1 MKMNATILAALAG
14 SMMCAGAALAAGAGD
29 VSLVTAAKE
38 GDRAAVQSLVNGH
51 AKRAVA
57 GPEGTTALVWAATRN
72 DLAMADL
79 LLRAGANVKGANE
92 FGATPLYAAVA
103 HPDPA
108 MTEKLLA
115 AGADPN
121 TPLMSGETPL
131 MEAARRGNRATVRVL
146 LSNKANPNAV
156 ESNGGQNALMWA
168 LSERQSAVVEELI
181 KGGADIHASSK
192 SGFTPLMVAAQKGDE
207 VSARILLRAGAK
219 PNVAQPKTGLTPLM
233 IASAMAQAKAVDAL
247 LDNGADPNLADANGY
262 TSLHR
267 VVRDSDYGI
276 NLVAKDDI
284 LTIVKSLLKHG
295 ANPNARLVQDKEK
308 AAEEIKNGNV
318 AVEGKRTAVT
328 VDEIIL
334 QGATPLFL
342 AAEVNNLDV
351 IKTLVAAGADPLIPT
366 ERGTTPL
373 MMAAGAGTDV
383 QREREPQER
392 ATAVETAKFLVEH
405 GADVNAKGQYGWT
418 PLHAAAYQGLNDVI
432 AYLVS
437 KGAKIDQKDEFG
449 QTALSI
455 SLSVLTKDIGA
466 RRLQIPRR
474 YRQETA
480 ELLLKLGA
488 GTLDKT
494 GVDVVLQRSGD
505 LNLGKSTTQG
515 TDSK

>member
-1 MKMNATILAALAG
+1 MKMRATILAALTG
-14 SMMCAGAALAAGAGD
+14 SMICAGAALAAGTGD

-57 GPEGTTALVWAATRN
+57 GPEGTAALVWAATRN

-131 MEAARRGNRATVRVL
+131 MEAARRGNLATVRVL
-146 LSNKANPNAV
+146 LSNKANPNAL

-168 LSERQSAVVEELI
+168 LSQRQSAVVEELI
-181 KGGADIHASSK
+181 KGGADIQAGSK
-192 SGFTPLMVAAQKGDE
+192 TGFTPLMVAAQQGDE

-247 LDNGADPNLADANGY
+247 LDNGADPNLADTNGY

-276 NLVAKDDI
+276 NLASKDAI
-284 LTIVKSLLKHG
+284 LTVVKSLLKHG
-295 ANPNARLVQDKEK
+295 ANPNARLVQDKDK

-351 IKTLVAAGADPLIPT
+351 IKTLVDAGADPLIPT

-405 GADVNAKGQYGWT
+405 GADVNAAGQYGWT

>member
-1 MKMNATILAALAG
+1 MAMKTRATILALMGSMIFAGVALA
-14 SMMCAGAALAAGAGD
+14 AGD
-29 VSLVTAAKE
+29 VSLVTAAKQ
-38 GDRAAVQSLVNGH
+38 GDRAAVQALLNGG
-51 AKRAVA
+51 AKRAIGA
-57 GPEGTTALVWAATRN
+57 EGTAALVWAATRN
-72 DLAMADL
+72 DLVMADL
-79 LLRAGANVKGANE
+79 LLRAGANAKAANE
-92 FGATPLYAAVA
+92 FGATALYAAAA
-103 HPDPA
+103 HSDPA

-121 TPLMSGETPL
+121 AALMSGETPL
-131 MEAARRGNRATVRVL
+131 MEASRRGNLATVRLL
-146 LSNKANPNAV
+146 LSNHANPNAR
-156 ESNGGQNALMWA
+156 ESNGGQSALMWA
-168 LSERQSAVVEELI
+168 VSQRHSAVVEELL
-181 KGGADIHASSK
+181 KGGADVQAGSK
-192 SGFTPLMVAAQKGDE
+192 AGFTPLMFAAQQGDAD
-207 VSARILLRAGAK
+207 SARILLRAGAK
-219 PNVAQPKTGLTPLM
+219 PNDLQPKTGLTALM
-233 IASAMAQAKAVDAL
+233 IASAMANAKAVDVL

-276 NLVAKDDI
+276 NLAGKDAI
-284 LTIVKSLLKHG
+284 LTVVKSLLKHG
-295 ANPNARLVQDKEK
+295 ANPNARLVQDKDK

-318 AVEGKRTAVT
+318 AIEGKRTAVT

-342 AAEVNNLDV
+342 AAEVNNLEV
-351 IKTLVAAGADPLIPT
+351 IKTLVAAGADPLIPS

-383 QREREPQER
+383 QREREPEER

-405 GADVNAKGQYGWT
+405 GADVNTAGQYGWT
-418 PLHAAAYQGLNDVI
+418 ALHAAAYQGLNDVI

-455 SLSVLTKDIGA
+455 SLSVLTRDIGA

-474 YRQETA
+474 YRQDTA
-480 ELLLKLGA
+480 ELLLQLGA

-494 GVDVVLQRSGD
+494 GVDVILQRSGD
-505 LNLGKSTTQG
+505 LNLGNRTTQG
-515 TDSK
+515 PDSK